1 MRKHWLDNLRW
12 ATVLRVLFYHVI
24 YFFNNKGVSGAS
36 LS

>member
-1 MRKHWLDNLRW
+1 MRKHWLDNLHW
-12 ATVLRVLFYHVI
+12 VTVLRVLFYHVI